1 MTGSLRPLIEERME
15 IIVIGAGLGGLFCGA
30 LLSREGHKVTVLEK
44 NALIGGGLQTFIR
57 KGEMYETGMHVAGGF
72 HEQGSLYRI
81 CRYLGILDRFAVV
94 PSDLMSSV
102 TYLTEGR
109 TYRIPS
115 GREAF
120 IDYLSEEFPQE
131 RDNIRNYTE
140 ALFRL
145 SEEEKLFYMKSNPGT
160 YPEHSDEFIMPADQ
174 FIARYIDSP
183 ELRSLLAFVNP
194 LYAGVAG
201 HSPAYLHA
209 MISIMFI
216 DHPCRFAGGSG
227 KLAEALAW
235 VIEQGGGAVLTRRRV
250 TRILV
255 EDRTVKCV
263 VDSEGCEYK
272 ADTYISDIH
281 PCLLSAMIEGK
292 AFTPGYHE
300 RLNTIPDTVSAFK
313 VYVKLKPETVPF
325 VEHPV
330 SILDSMSNSWSLSAH
345 DPEGWPHG
353 VSCFMAPS
361 DDGRWATHI
370 SALSLMSWEEVS
382 RWADT
387 ITGHR
392 TLEYEEWK
400 ESRIE
405 KVLNLV
411 SNVFPDIMECMEE
424 CFAASPLTFRDWLGS
439 RNGSIYGY
447 FKDSEN
453 LIMSQLPIRTKVV
466 NLLLTGQNVNMHG
479 IGGVPMTAIETA
491 ETITGIGVIVNKI
504 RNTK

>member
-1 MTGSLRPLIEERME
+1 ME

-30 LLSREGHKVTVLEK
+30 LLAREGHKVTVLEK
-44 NALIGGGLQTFIR
+44 NSHIGGGLQTFVR
-57 KGEMYETGMHVAGGF
+57 NGESYETGMHVAGGF

-81 CRYLGILDRFAVV
+81 CRYLGIWDRLDIAQ
-94 PSDLMSSV
+94 SDLMSVV
-102 TYLTEGR
+102 TYLAEGR
-109 TYRIPS
+109 TYRIPA

-120 IDYLSEEFPQE
+120 IGYLSDVFPEESG
-131 RDNIRNYTE
+131 NIRNYTD

-160 YPEHSDEFIMPADQ
+160 YPVHSDEFMMPADK
-174 FIARYIDSP
+174 FIAKYIGSP

-194 LYAGVAG
+194 LYAGVPG

-209 MISIMFI
+209 MISVMFI
-216 DHPCRFAGGSG
+216 DHPCRFAGGSSQ
-227 KLAEALAW
+227 LADALSW
-235 VIEQGGGAVLTRRRV
+235 VIIRDGGAVLTRRNV

-263 VDSEGCEYK
+263 VDSEGREYR

-281 PCLLSAMIEGK
+281 PCFLPDMIEGK
-292 AFTPGYHE
+292 AFTPGYCE
-300 RLNTIPDTVSAFK
+300 RLRTIPDTVSAFK
-313 VYVKLKPETVPF
+313 VYVRLKPGRVPF

-330 SILDSMSNSWSLSAH
+330 SVLDSMSNTWKLSAH
-345 DPEGWPHG
+345 DPQGWPHG
-353 VSCFMAPS
+353 VSCFMSPS
-361 DDGRWATHI
+361 ADGRWATHI

-382 RWADT
+382 RWAGT
-387 ITGHR
+387 RTGHR
-392 TLEYEEWK
+392 TPEYGEWK
-400 ESRIE
+400 
-405 KVLNLV
+405 KVRTERVLDMV
-411 SNVFPDIMECMEE
+411 SKVFPDIREDMTE

-453 LIMSQLPIRTKVV
+453 MVMSQLPIRTKVT

-479 IGGVPMTAIETA
+479 IGGVPMTAIETV
-491 ETITGIGVIVNKI
+491 ETLVGTGVIVNKI
-504 RNTK
+504 RKMR